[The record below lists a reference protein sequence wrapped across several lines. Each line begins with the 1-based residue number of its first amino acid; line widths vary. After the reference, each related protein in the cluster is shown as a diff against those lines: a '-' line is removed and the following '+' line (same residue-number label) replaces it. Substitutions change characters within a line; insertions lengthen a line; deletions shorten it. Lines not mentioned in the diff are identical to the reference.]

1 MINLEK
7 CLQRIGKNCFIKYFE
22 EFKKDPPNIEYH
34 KIITEDY
41 TITAKNT
48 RISNAKAIFRE
59 NLEIEALQNIVLS
72 KKLAPELRQEALRLL
87 SKYKH

>member
-22 EFKKDPPNIEYH
+22 EFKKDLPNIEYH
-34 KIITEDY
+34 KIITENY